1 MPAAQTHV
9 HALKNIILL
18 ACVSVRVYMH
28 LQTNIL
34 MHTSP
39 HACVRRCLVRVAA
52 HVSHTNTHI
61 HIHTHTHTKIFKIL
75 SFLRRYI
82 CVMIFLC
89 GLLHFYYFVSP
100 PVLIISVLPPNMH
113 TLYFYTQG
121 AMAFVAELQKH
132 QSDVE
137 IKALVR
143 VRVCVSV

>member
-61 HIHTHTHTKIFKIL
+61 HTHTHTHKDFQDFEFFAAVYL
-75 SFLRRYI
+75 CVDFFVRSPSFLLFRFSPCADYFGSTTKHAHI
-82 CVMIFLC
+82 IFLHAGSYGFC
-89 GLLHFYYFVSP
+89 RRAP
-100 PVLIISVLPPNMH
+100 
-113 TLYFYTQG
+113 
-121 AMAFVAELQKH
+121 
-132 QSDVE
+132 
-137 IKALVR
+137 KASIR
-143 VRVCVSV
+143 R